1 MQAMVRRGFWAKM
14 RHRPGRPTRVVMAV
28 ITLTAAALG
37 AGQVLAAGPAYADVA
52 TNAYTIGTPSTA
64 VSAVTVAPT
73 ATSASTPTKFEVHF
87 VATAPLTSGSTITI
101 GDSTAADS
109 VTAGASQVQ
118 VLDGAATCLEPFPSY
133 TAQRGAGLEVTL
145 GSTCNIGTGDMA
157 EVDFTASVAASPNL
171 FTFDVVTSS
180 NSTAAISDAV
190 TVSPAPPTASAI
202 SPGLGV
208 NTVYTIAGVPVEA
221 LTSGATSLVMVAKA
235 VAGAGT
241 VAWYNGASGYTV
253 TYTPTSGAS
262 VVVPVGGV
270 TVLETANADD
280 TVVLALGSAL
290 SAGGSVDITAE
301 GTNPVTSSTDSFT
314 VTPGNGTPETTTN
327 GLAFGSSVSVVD
339 VTTSPAVA
347 GASAIY
353 TVSFRAT
360 TPAPVG
366 DDIFISES
374 GTDFSHVTGILV
386 SDASQGWHFIAAGA
400 TLSSG
405 DAAIP
410 LSQSISAQDT
420 VTLTLVNVI
429 NPAAGPISDFK
440 VSTTADAV
448 AALAPTYTIGAS
460 SGSGVTVTVDPPAP
474 AAEAT
479 YTISNL
485 LASAALIGG
494 SSTITVS
501 APAGT
506 IFPNNAGLYI
516 IEDST
521 TSTGSGAV
529 STISGGGTGT
539 VVLTVPHTINGGDTL
554 SITIEDSFNPGAG
567 GAYAISLGGDVT
579 GSSTGLVFPG
589 AGVAYPDGALLSFVG
604 TLYVF
609 AGGHAFGVPSPAAAA
624 AVEAVDHAVVSA
636 SPGTVPSTNAVP
648 GTLVVVYNNPTV
660 YVVGADGQLHG
671 FATPGQFIRDGYD
684 PADVITVPSHG
695 RITLGST
702 AGAEGAAVSALATAS
717 NGALV
722 KSSGTYYVLAGG
734 RAFGVPS
741 PAALKSVKAADKA
754 QLLVGAI
761 GPLADAPIADGTL
774 LTVGSTVYVSYGDN
788 LFPFKSTRQL
798 AADGYG
804 GTPSIVVPNTGG
816 LTVETSYSGS

>member
-1 MQAMVRRGFWAKM
+1 M
-14 RHRPGRPTRVVMAV
+14 
-28 ITLTAAALG
+28 
-37 AGQVLAAGPAYADVA
+37 
-52 TNAYTIGTPSTA
+52 
-64 VSAVTVAPT
+64 
-73 ATSASTPTKFEVHF
+73 
-87 VATAPLTSGSTITI
+87 
-101 GDSTAADS
+101 
-109 VTAGASQVQ
+109 
-118 VLDGAATCLEPFPSY
+118 
-133 TAQRGAGLEVTL
+133 
-145 GSTCNIGTGDMA
+145 
-157 EVDFTASVAASPNL
+157 
-171 FTFDVVTSS
+171 
-180 NSTAAISDAV
+180 
-190 TVSPAPPTASAI
+190 
-202 SPGLGV
+202 
-208 NTVYTIAGVPVEA
+208 
-221 LTSGATSLVMVAKA
+221 
-235 VAGAGT
+235 
-241 VAWYNGASGYTV
+241 
-253 TYTPTSGAS
+253 
-262 VVVPVGGV
+262 
-270 TVLETANADD
+270 
-280 TVVLALGSAL
+280 
-290 SAGGSVDITAE
+290 DITAE
-301 GTNPVTSSTDSFT
+301 GTNPVTLSTDSFT

-339 VTTSPAVA
+339 VTASPAVA

-360 TPAPVG
+360 TPAPAG
-366 DDIFISES
+366 DDIFISEA

-386 SDASQGWHFIAAGA
+386 SDASQGWHFMAAGA

-448 AALAPTYTIGAS
+448 AGPGADLPDRRQFRFRGDRHRRPT
-460 SGSGVTVTVDPPAP
+460 AP

-506 IFPNNAGLYI
+506 VFPNNAGLYI

-521 TSTGSGAV
+521 TATGSGAV
-529 STISGGGTGT
+529 SAISGGGTST

-554 SITIEDSFNPGAG
+554 SITIEDSFNPGAA

-636 SPGTVPSTNAVP
+636 SPGTVPSPPPSRARWWSFTTTRRSTSSA
-648 GTLVVVYNNPTV
+648 PT
-660 YVVGADGQLHG
+660 GNCTGL
-671 FATPGQFIRDGYD
+671 PR
-684 PADVITVPSHG
+684 
-695 RITLGST
+695 RGS
-702 AGAEGAAVSALATAS
+702 
-717 NGALV
+717 
-722 KSSGTYYVLAGG
+722 SSGTGTTPPTSSPS
-734 RAFGVPS
+734 RATAASRWDRRPVPKVRQS
-741 PAALKSVKAADKA
+741 APWP
-754 QLLVGAI
+754 QRRTELL
-761 GPLADAPIADGTL
+761 
-774 LTVGSTVYVSYGDN
+774 
-788 LFPFKSTRQL
+788 
-798 AADGYG
+798 
-804 GTPSIVVPNTGG
+804 
-816 LTVETSYSGS
+816 